1 MDVTSVTLY
10 FTIRS
15 LIILNMNVIGNAVFI
30 LWFMCGNKL
39 EASKNN
45 LTGVFVFPKDVKTK
59 SVSRIMGGEN
69 VSPPHSY
76 PYQAALLA
84 ITSRKE
90 TFCGGTLIDRNW
102 ILTAAHCVNDN
113 FLYAHILLGSHDIT
127 NTQEKGRQVYYSDK
141 VYVHDDLDLV
151 TFQNDIALVK
161 LSQSARLN
169 NYVNLVK
176 ISSDS
181 DTYVG
186 KTATIL
192 GWGATEFT
200 SISNILK
207 KVEVTVLSNDDCK
220 FTNNVYNSVI
230 QNTHLCT
237 SGVGTKGI
245 CDGDSG
251 GPLIIDNIQIG
262 VASFGASDCAG
273 TPSVF
278 TRVSKFNDWITY
290 TILNKSNK
298 VFINFIPCYIST
310 SFSINLYQN
319 DFVNTFTLYQGRP
332 IEHTVILL
340 DVSGSDL
347 SDIFVFPKDVKT
359 KSVSR
364 IMGGENVSPPHSY
377 PYQAAIYTTTSKQQ
391 SFCGGTLIEKN
402 WILTAA
408 HCVNDNF
415 LYATIFLGSHDISNT
430 QEEGRQVYYSDK
442 VYVNDGFDPATL
454 QNDIALI
461 KLSQSATLDNYVN
474 LVNISSDLDTYNG
487 ISATILG
494 WGTTETTSVSNI
506 LKKVEVI
513 VLSNDEC
520 KSTNDAYNLVIQDT
534 HLCTS
539 GMGIKGSCTG
549 DSGGPLIIDDIQIG
563 VVSFG
568 PIDCATGYPSVFTRV
583 SEFNDWITYTILNKS
598 NKVFINIIP
607 FYISTLF
614 SISVN
619 FLKYIW

>member
-1 MDVTSVTLY
+1 
-10 FTIRS
+10 
-15 LIILNMNVIGNAVFI
+15 MNVIGSAVFI

-59 SVSRIMGGEN
+59 SIVRIMGGEN

-169 NYVNLVK
+169 NYVNMVK

-220 FTNNVYNSVI
+220 FTNNLYNSLEASK
-230 QNTHLCT
+230 NNLT
-237 SGVGTKGI
+237 GV
-245 CDGDSG
+245 
-251 GPLIIDNIQIG
+251 
-262 VASFGASDCAG
+262 
-273 TPSVF
+273 
-278 TRVSKFNDWITY
+278 
-290 TILNKSNK
+290 
-298 VFINFIPCYIST
+298 
-310 SFSINLYQN
+310 
-319 DFVNTFTLYQGRP
+319 
-332 IEHTVILL
+332 
-340 DVSGSDL
+340 
-347 SDIFVFPKDVKT
+347 FVFPKDVKT

-474 LVNISSDLDTYNG
+474 LVNISSDSDTYDG
-487 ISATILG
+487 ISAIILG

-520 KSTNDAYNLVIQDT
+520 KSTNDAYNLVIQNT

-619 FLKYIW
+619 FLKYMW